1 MTIEVK
7 QLTIRSTVEE
17 SSSSNYRNERP
28 MECCSIGLK
37 EEILKDVE
45 RLVKQLLRETTDR

>member
-17 SSSSNYRNERP
+17 PHSAHYRNERTA
-28 MECCSIGLK
+28 ECCAPGIK

-45 RLVKQLLRETTDR
+45 RLVKQMLRETTDR